1 MDSEISSCVCHKL
14 QGDFLLVL
22 LFLLSS
28 ENLGIKEVFGSFL
41 RQLCSLKALVL
52 SETGITSLPPCIG
65 NPKHLAFLQ
74 LKCTGIC
81 GLPVTID
88 DLEEVQ
94 FLDVSFCERLHLRA
108 LDISGVKKL
117 SHLPRFNFPSQVSTF
132 LTLGSFSRNDSFYV
146 TQQGNYINGSQHT
159 RCCNYGK
166 YLAI

>member
-1 MDSEISSCVCHKL
+1 MDNDISSCVCHKL

-65 NPKHLAFLQ
+65 NLKHLAFLQ

-94 FLDVSFCERLHLRA
+94 FLDVSFCE
-108 LDISGVKKL
+108 
-117 SHLPRFNFPSQVSTF
+117 LPRFNFPSQVSTF

-159 RCCNYGK
+159 HCCNGK